1 MFSGFLTVLL
11 LAGWQ
16 MSAERVFDKPVTGSA
31 FYRPRQWSIHS
42 PALVYSP
49 VSLILSSTGAYLKT
63 QETSDTIFDAAYVKC
78 WEVSHIFGK
87 HDRSLRA
94 AIRARPVVEEVW
106 CWRYHA
112 SFGVHAYFKSEM
124 TASQLLGSQIS
135 YRKHFVRNNGS
146 LIEIC
151 IFIQGKL
158 QDSHKHILLRN

>member
-112 SFGVHAYFKSEM
+112 SFGVHAYFKKWNDSV
-124 TASQLLGSQIS
+124 TTVGIT
-135 YRKHFVRNNGS
+135 N
-146 LIEIC
+146 
-151 IFIQGKL
+151 FIQKAFREKQRVTYWNMHLYSRKAPGL
-158 QDSHKHILLRN
+158 T